1 MVGEKIVERGSRMK
15 KFAMILLLLVIL
27 AGIWGCSK
35 ATETPVSEPEKEF
48 GFLSGLFDGGFLPFR
63 AVISIFRDDM
73 HIYEPNSATP
83 YLVGFILGIVLL
95 IAAIV
100 SGVLRAFLLGA
111 CRGLFTEH

>member
-1 MVGEKIVERGSRMK
+1 MVRERILEARLQMK
-15 KFAMILLLLVIL
+15 KFAMVLLLLVIL

-35 ATETPVSEPEKEF
+35 ATETPVPEPETEF

-83 YLVGFILGIVLL
+83 YLVGFILGIVALV
-95 IAAIV
+95 INISV
-100 SGVLRAFLLGA
+100 I
-111 CRGLFTEH
+111 LFQRL